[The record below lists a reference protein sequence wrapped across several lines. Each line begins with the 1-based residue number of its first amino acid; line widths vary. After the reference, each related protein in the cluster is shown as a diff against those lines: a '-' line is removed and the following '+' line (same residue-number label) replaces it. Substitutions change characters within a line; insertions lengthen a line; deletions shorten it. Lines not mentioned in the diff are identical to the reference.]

1 MANSTGLF
9 SRMFCRRLIAIRY
22 RGARGMSGKLWKQA
36 WENDQID
43 FHQAHTNLLLQRY
56 WPALLLAPDAN
67 VFVPLCGKS
76 HDMAWLLSQ
85 NCRVTGIELSPI
97 AVEAFFR
104 ENGLNPSQTRQGRL
118 TRWHCERLDIYC
130 GDIFDL
136 PRSALVDISAVY
148 DRAAL
153 LAFGPVMR
161 QRYVR
166 HLRSI
171 LPQSSPILL
180 LTTGY
185 AEEGEE
191 NDASLPPF
199 VVDAEIHALYDADFH
214 IELLHAERGFETH
227 PGHGHVTPVRT
238 EEKAHLLRA
247 RGPLSDR
254 AGLRSAP

>member
-1 MANSTGLF
+1 
-9 SRMFCRRLIAIRY
+9 
-22 RGARGMSGKLWKQA
+22 MSGKLWKQA

-43 FHQAHTNLLLQRY
+43 FHQAAPNPLLQRY
-56 WPALLLAPDAN
+56 WPGLLLAPGAN

-97 AVEAFFR
+97 AVAAFFR
-104 ENGLNPSQTRQGRL
+104 ESGLSPSQTRQGRL

-136 PRSALVDISAVY
+136 PRSALADIAAVY

-166 HLRSI
+166 HLRAI
-171 LPQSSPILL
+171 LPVVSPILL

-185 AEEGEE
+185 PEDAEAGE
-191 NDASLPPF
+191 PPF
-199 VVDAEIHALYDADFH
+199 VIDAEIHALYDADFH

-227 PGHGHVTPVRT
+227 PGQGHVGLSRT

-247 RGPLSDR
+247 RSGR
-254 AGLRSAP
+254 